1 MDGAMPATP
10 SLPRSSADPA
20 PVPLGPTRLTAQTP
34 GVTAAPSPEPERV
47 WPFPIR
53 TALLG
58 LAGMVLIAGGGM
70 GAGATLIHDP
80 VLANGAFNWIRY
92 GHGMMLA
99 TWLLYLGLGLA
110 IWAWIRLGR
119 HARAGRVNHAYMIR
133 VIVIWIAPL
142 MIAPPLFTRDVYS
155 YLAQGDLAL
164 HGLDPYGVGPS
175 ALPSALSDNVSIV
188 WQNTPSPYGPLF
200 VLLTKGIVAITGDGL
215 TSLISGVLLMRLVLA
230 VGFAMLWWA
239 LPRLCDRLGGNS
251 SIALWLVGAN
261 PLLVVHLIGGAHNDM
276 LMIGLMAVGV
286 VLVLDRRHLAGIAL
300 VALAFSVKATAAI
313 ALPFL
318 IWIWM
323 AHIPLGTR
331 SYRFVR
337 AAFPAVGLF
346 GGIFVLCTLAAG
358 VDLGWIPALSG
369 SSIVINW
376 LSLPSGVGQAVYTVL
391 DWFVG
396 VGEVQPFV
404 TVTRTLGSLLLVY
417 ILVRQWW
424 LAREGGHDAI
434 RRAAICMA
442 AFALL
447 APVTLPWYF
456 SWALVL
462 AAGFA
467 WGTASLT
474 LAACGSVWLL
484 LITYPS
490 GGTALYDWGYMV
502 VIVGVSV
509 LAAVS
514 LLKPDPL
521 NLSLRFIRD
530 APEKALRHHP

>member
-1 MDGAMPATP
+1 MPATP
-10 SLPRSSADPA
+10 SIPRSSADPA
-20 PVPLGPTRLTAQTP
+20 PVPLGPTHLTP
-34 GVTAAPSPEPERV
+34 VVTAPPSAEPARV

-80 VLANGAFNWIRY
+80 LLANGAFNWIRY

-99 TWLLYLGLGLA
+99 TWLLYMGLGLA

-119 HARAGRVNHAYMIR
+119 HARAGRVNRAYMIR

-142 MIAPPLFTRDVYS
+142 LIAPPLFSKDVYS

-164 HGLDPYGVGPS
+164 HGLDPYAVGPS

-200 VLLTKGIVAITGDGL
+200 VLLAKGIVAITGDGL
-215 TSLISGVLLMRLVLA
+215 ISLISGVILMRLVMA

-239 LPRLCDRLGGNS
+239 LPRLCDKLGGNS
-251 SIALWLVGAN
+251 SVALWLVGAN

-276 LMIGLMAVGV
+276 LMIGLMAVAV
-286 VLVLDRRHLAGIAL
+286 VFVLDRKHVAGIAL
-300 VALAFSVKATAAI
+300 LALAFSVKATAVI

-318 IWIWM
+318 IWVWM
-323 AHIPLGTR
+323 SHIRYGTK

-337 AAFPAVGLF
+337 SASPAIGIF
-346 GGIFVLCTLAAG
+346 GGVFVACTLLAG

-376 LSLPSGVGQAVYTVL
+376 LSLPSGLGQTIYTVL
-391 DWFVG
+391 NWFVG
-396 VGEVQPFV
+396 FGDMQPFI
-404 TVTRTLGSLLLVY
+404 TVTRTLGFLLLAY
-417 ILVRQWW
+417 ILVKQWW
-424 LAREGGHDAI
+424 LARDGGNDAI

-467 WGTASLT
+467 WGTAGLT

-490 GGTALYDWGYMV
+490 GGTALYDWGYLF
-502 VIVGVSV
+502 VILAVSV

-521 NLSLRFIRD
+521 KLSLRTISD
-530 APEKALRHHP
+530 APEKALRQHS

>member
-1 MDGAMPATP
+1 MGDAMPATP
-10 SLPRSSADPA
+10 SIPRSSADPA
-20 PVPLGPTRLTAQTP
+20 PVPLGPTRPTTVLRAVVPTP
-34 GVTAAPSPEPERV
+34 PERV

-58 LAGMVLIAGGGM
+58 MAGMVLIAAGGM

-80 VLANGAFNWIRY
+80 LLANGAFNWIRY

-99 TWLLYLGLGLA
+99 TWMLYVGLGLA

-133 VIVIWIAPL
+133 VIVMWIAPL
-142 MIAPPLFTRDVYS
+142 LVAPPLFSKDVYS

-164 HGLDPYGVGPS
+164 HGLDPYAVGPS
-175 ALPSALSDNVSIV
+175 ALPNALSDNVSIV

-200 VLLTKGIVAITGDGL
+200 VLLAKGIVAITGDGL
-215 TSLISGVLLMRLVLA
+215 TSLISGVILMRLVLA
-230 VGFAMLWWA
+230 VGFAALWWA
-239 LPRLCDRLGGNS
+239 LPRLADRLGGNS

-276 LMIGLMAVGV
+276 LMIGMMAAAV
-286 VLVLDRRHLAGIAL
+286 VLVLDRRHVAGIAL
-300 VALAFSVKATAAI
+300 LALAFSVKATAAI

-318 IWIWM
+318 IWVWM
-323 AHIPLGTR
+323 THIPNATR
-331 SYRFVR
+331 RYRFVK
-337 AAFPAVGLF
+337 ASFTATGVF
-346 GGIFVLCTLAAG
+346 GGVFVLCTLIAG

-376 LSLPSGVGQAVYTVL
+376 LSLPSGIGQAVYTVVNWVHPWG
-391 DWFVG
+391 DATPFITVCRTVG
-396 VGEVQPFV
+396 
-404 TVTRTLGSLLLVY
+404 TLLLLY
-417 ILVRQWW
+417 ILVKQWW
-424 LAREGGHDAI
+424 LARDGGNDAV
-434 RRAAICMA
+434 RRAALGMA

-462 AAGFA
+462 GAGFA
-467 WGTASLT
+467 WSTAGLT

-490 GGTALYDWGYMV
+490 GGTALYDWGYLV
-502 VIVGVSV
+502 VILGVSV

-521 NLSLRFIRD
+521 KLSLRIVRD

>member
-1 MDGAMPATP
+1 MPATP
-10 SLPRSSADPA
+10 SIPRSSADPA
-20 PVPLGPTRLTAQTP
+20 PVPLGPTRPTPVAKAQAD
-34 GVTAAPSPEPERV
+34 AAQAPAEPPRE

-58 LAGMVLIAGGGM
+58 LAGMVLIAAGGM

-80 VLANGAFNWIRY
+80 LLANGAFNWIRY
-92 GHGMMLA
+92 GHGQLLA
-99 TWLLYLGLGLA
+99 TWILYMGLGLA

-133 VIVIWIAPL
+133 VIVLWIVPL
-142 MIAPPLFTRDVYS
+142 LLAPPLFSKDVYS

-200 VLLTKGIVAITGDGL
+200 VLLAKGIVAITGDGL
-215 TSLISGVLLMRLVLA
+215 VSLISGVLLMRLVLA
-230 VGFAMLWWA
+230 VGFALLWWA
-239 LPRLCDRLGGNS
+239 LPRLCAKLGGDS
-251 SIALWLVGAN
+251 SVALWLVGAN

-286 VLVLDRRHLAGIAL
+286 VFVLDRKHVAGIVL
-300 VALAFSVKATAAI
+300 LALAFSVKATAAI
-313 ALPFL
+313 ALPFVV
-318 IWIWM
+318 WIWM
-323 AHIPLGTR
+323 AHIPYGTR
-331 SYRFVR
+331 SYRFVK
-337 AAFPAVGLF
+337 AAGPAIGIF
-346 GGIFVLCTLAAG
+346 GGVFVLCTLLAG

-376 LSLPSGVGQAVYTVL
+376 LSLPSGLGQAAYTVL
-391 DWFVG
+391 NWFVG
-396 VGEVQPFV
+396 FGDMQPFV
-404 TVTRTLGSLLLVY
+404 TVTRTLGSLLLMY
-417 ILVRQWW
+417 ILVKQWW
-424 LAREGGHDAI
+424 LARDGGNDAI
-434 RRAAICMA
+434 RRAAIGMA

-467 WGTASLT
+467 WGTAGLT

-490 GGTALYDWGYMV
+490 GGTALYDWGYLF
-502 VIVGVSV
+502 VILGVSV

-521 NLSLRFIRD
+521 KLSLRTIKD
-530 APEKALRHHP
+530 VPERALGHHS